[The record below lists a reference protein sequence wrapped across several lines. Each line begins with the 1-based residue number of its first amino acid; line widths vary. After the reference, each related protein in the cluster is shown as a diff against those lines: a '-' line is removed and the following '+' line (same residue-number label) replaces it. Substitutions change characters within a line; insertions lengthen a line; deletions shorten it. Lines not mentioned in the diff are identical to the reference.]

1 MADSESMIHTGKM
14 TDTIQYFIDVANTI
28 PFHLINNHFF
38 TIQYFIDVA
47 NMIPF
52 HLINNHFFTNS
63 NCLMFDLQWFKK
75 EIK

>member
-38 TIQYFIDVA
+38 YDTVFYRCCKYDTIPLNQQ
-47 NMIPF
+47 PF
-52 HLINNHFFTNS
+52 FYK
-63 NCLMFDLQWFKK
+63 Q
-75 EIK
+75 